1 MPSAMNGE
9 RKRIRRQCRGAHL
22 FFRLLA
28 EIFIDPLA
36 SHTTFLVCS
45 GSVAACA
52 GAVYLL
58 NTDLVEIRFRLA
70 LTLVYA
76 DERMSAN
83 IQRIFGSSGIQESS
97 LKSAPLVR
105 WSRSLRLDTLKSV
118 FRRTALHC
126 VKSVGCVEEPGGGS
140 LSFEKDRMKI
150 MPKIITLIVLIALLT
165 VPVGRA
171 PALATD
177 AFAFDVVEFTAR
189 S

>member
-1 MPSAMNGE
+1 M
-9 RKRIRRQCRGAHL
+9 
-22 FFRLLA
+22 
-28 EIFIDPLA
+28 
-36 SHTTFLVCS
+36 CS
-45 GSVAACA
+45 GFVAACA

-83 IQRIFGSSGIQESS
+83 IQRIFCSSGDSEESP

-105 WSRSLRLDTLKSV
+105 WSRGRWVIDTLKSV
-118 FRRTALHC
+118 SVKTLALHC

-150 MPKIITLIVLIALLT
+150 MPKIITLYARLIAVLT
-165 VPVGRA
+165 GCQSV
-171 PALATD
+171 ALQSWLHD
-177 AFAFDVVEFTAR
+177 AFALDVVEFTAR
-189 S
+189 SRVGLGHHR